1 MAKKE
6 PEQRTLIPLIKYLE
20 ILVDSYP
27 EPIRAIELADKTD
40 HTKAAISKV
49 RDRLLQLCDQNRMV
63 FEKGFV
69 LSESSDLIL
78 PIFIVFLAHGEHR
91 RFLRSRFFRA
101 LINPKK
107 IHRKIAKEF
116 LLYGERFTMNETEFL
131 IQKFIESI
139 DRLPEKDFKFLLK
152 LLSAKKPNQIL
163 QLKSLTSIQ
172 PILNKL
178 EFIFNN
184 KEELLIA
191 ITIRDK
197 FFFMIR
203 DFLWAYTEGMEI
215 LKKQDL
221 ITRKNYISVYKNTI
235 DFYLRVIFERIEPSL
250 LKASKKFLKKNMEL
264 QIKIGASHLMLH

>member
-6 PEQRTLIPLIKYLE
+6 PEQRSLIPLIKYLE

-40 HTKAAISKV
+40 HTKAAISKI
-49 RDRLLQLCDQNRMV
+49 RDRLLQLCDKNRMV

-69 LSESSDLIL
+69 LSESSNLI
-78 PIFIVFLAHGEHR
+78 PQIFIVFLAHGKHR

-107 IHRKIAKEF
+107 IYNAIATEYPLF
-116 LLYGERFTMNETEFL
+116 GERFTLEETEFL
-131 IQKFIESI
+131 IHKLVETIEN
-139 DRLPEKDFKFLLK
+139 LPERDFKFLLK
-152 LLSAKKPNQIL
+152 LLSTKKPNKIL
-163 QLKSLTSIQ
+163 QLKSLESIQ
-172 PILNKL
+172 PIIKKL
-178 EFIFNN
+178 EFAFNS

-197 FFFMIR
+197 FFFMMR
-203 DFLWAYTEGMEI
+203 DFLWAYIEGMEI
-215 LKKQDL
+215 LKKQDS

-235 DFYLRVIFERIEPSL
+235 DFYLKVIFEKVEPSL
-250 LKASKKFLKKNMEL
+250 LEASKKFLTKNMEP

>member
-1 MAKKE
+1 M
-6 PEQRTLIPLIKYLE
+6 I
-20 ILVDSYP
+20 
-27 EPIRAIELADKTD
+27 
-40 HTKAAISKV
+40 
-49 RDRLLQLCDQNRMV
+49 

-69 LSESSDLIL
+69 LSESSNLIL
-78 PIFIVFLAHGEHR
+78 QIFIVFLAHGKHR

-131 IQKFIESI
+131 IQKFVESI

-152 LLSAKKPNQIL
+152 LISAKKPNQVL
-163 QLKSLTSIQ
+163 QLKSLASIQ

-184 KEELLIA
+184 KEELLIF

-203 DFLWAYTEGMEI
+203 DSLWAYIEGMKI

-235 DFYLRVIFERIEPSL
+235 DFYLRVIFEGIEPSL
-250 LKASKKFLKKNMEL
+250 LKASKKFLKNNMEP
-264 QIKIGASHLMLH
+264 QIKIGASHLVLH